1 VNEHLEELVDE
12 LRGSLRR
19 AEHSYYVSLKYTRTV
34 DVIRNLI
41 DRIIETLE
49 QVTIV
54 LLDYNKEKGNISEIP
69 DNLIDR
75 VNIVKELYAEDER
88 FMDAY
93 ELFFFL
99 RKARRQTYT
108 KSEEFRR
115 HVAMTAKV
123 DGEEYVFN
131 IDLMGEYY
139 HMLEDWVKHALN
151 IAFEKKEEEY

>member
-1 VNEHLEELVDE
+1 MNEHLEELVEE

-41 DRIIETLE
+41 DRIIITLE
-49 QVTIV
+49 EAAVV
-54 LLDYNKEKGNISEIP
+54 LLDFNKEKGVIDEIP
-69 DNLIDR
+69 TNLIDQ
-75 VNIVKELYAEDER
+75 VKLVQEIYEEDEQ
-88 FMDAY
+88 FQDAY

-99 RKARRQTYT
+99 RKVRRQSYT

-115 HVAMTAKV
+115 HVAMTTKV

-131 IDLMGEYY
+131 IDVMGEYY
-139 HMLEDWVKHALN
+139 HMLEGWIKHALN
-151 IAFEKKEEEY
+151 IAFEKKEED

>member
-1 VNEHLEELVDE
+1 MNEHLEELIEE

-41 DRIIETLE
+41 DRIVITIEHMT
-49 QVTIV
+49 V
-54 LLDYNKEKGNISEIP
+54 LLLQYHKDKDDLHFIP
-69 DNLIDR
+69 DNLIDKI
-75 VNIVKELYAEDER
+75 NTVKELYPDDEKIQ
-88 FMDAY
+88 DAY

-115 HVAMTAKV
+115 HVAMTATV
-123 DGEEYVFN
+123 EGEEYVFN

-139 HMLEDWVKHALN
+139 HMLDDWAKHVLN
-151 IAFEKKEEEY
+151 IVFEKKEDA